1 MKLKYLFLLLY
12 FLIPLTLFG
21 EEVCPRPSGCPITEE
36 GVCVGCIQINVVET
50 LVVSNSECPNYF
62 ELHHGGKTCE
72 IQRNICGS
80 SKRLCNQDFR
90 GCKRVESSYNKRFE
104 RNHGKRTCG

>member
-1 MKLKYLFLLLY
+1 MKLKYIFLLLC

-21 EEVCPRPSGCPITEE
+21 EEVCPRPSGCPITKEW
-36 GVCVGCIQINVVET
+36 VCVGCIELNVVET
-50 LVVSNSECPNYF
+50 PVVSNSECPNCF

-80 SKRLCNQDFR
+80 SNRLCNQDFR
-90 GCKRVESSYNKRFE
+90 GCKRVESSYNKRFT
-104 RNHGKRTCG
+104 RNHGKIEC

>member
-1 MKLKYLFLLLY
+1 MKLKYILIFLCLLFPLILL
-12 FLIPLTLFG
+12 G
-21 EEVCPRPSGCPITEE
+21 EQICPRPSGCPITEE
-36 GVCVGCIQINVVET
+36 GVCVGCIKLNVVET

-80 SKRLCNQDFR
+80 SNRLCNQDFR
-90 GCKRVESSYNKRFE
+90 GCKRVESSYNKRFT
-104 RNHGKRTCG
+104 RNHGKIEC

>member
-1 MKLKYLFLLLY
+1 MKLKYILIFLCL
-12 FLIPLTLFG
+12 LIPLTLFG

-80 SKRLCNQDFR
+80 SNRLCNQDFR
-90 GCKRVESSYNKRFE
+90 GCKRVESSYNKRFT
-104 RNHGKRTCG
+104 RNHGKIEC

>member
-1 MKLKYLFLLLY
+1 MKLKYILIFLCL
-12 FLIPLTLFG
+12 LIPLTLFG

-36 GVCVGCIQINVVET
+36 GVCVGCIELNKVET
-50 LVVSNSECPNYF
+50 LIVSNSECPNYF

-80 SKRLCNQDFR
+80 SNRLCNQDFR
-90 GCKRVESSYNKRFE
+90 GCKRVESSYNKRFT
-104 RNHGKRTCG
+104 RNHGKREC

>member
-50 LVVSNSECPNYF
+50 LIVSNSECPNYF

-90 GCKRVESSYNKRFE
+90 GCKRVESSYNKRFT
-104 RNHGKRTCG
+104 RNHGKIDC